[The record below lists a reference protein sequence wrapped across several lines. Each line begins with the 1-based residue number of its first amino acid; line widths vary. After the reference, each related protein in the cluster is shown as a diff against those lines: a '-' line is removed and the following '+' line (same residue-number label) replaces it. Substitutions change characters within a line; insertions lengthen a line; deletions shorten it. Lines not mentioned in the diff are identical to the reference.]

1 MKLSKTFN
9 SLLMNQGKW
18 IINNRNV
25 RVRKRSRWIKLRTHC
40 SLMYIFYWGLMKL
53 SLITSLKLSLL
64 LPSRNNEVRI
74 IRKGQGQKRLHPL
87 IDITKMHFGVW
98 WKYLEHIWLN
108 NSFVWKGVPGFN
120 FLVYTIIKKI
130 SKFLI
135 INFYVKQSK

>member
-74 IRKGQGQKRLHPL
+74 IRKGQGLQDYIHWL
-87 IDITKMHFGVW
+87 ISSKCIFVFGVW

-120 FLVYTIIKKI
+120 FLVNTII
-130 SKFLI
+130 
-135 INFYVKQSK
+135 